1 MSAMDD
7 ANVPMG
13 GAVADAAAAAATD
26 TPLMPAEGETG
37 PSTSPYASGSKST
50 SSSIVAAVNATS
62 RDVDGWTSLLLQN
75 TWSANNQSRPSA
87 PDPLECPL
95 HIYHTK
101 HGSLSK
107 F

>member
-50 SSSIVAAVNATS
+50 SSSIVAAVS
-62 RDVDGWTSLLLQN
+62 RRRLRSECGLPFVFKTRGAPTTNDDPRHLTHSCVRYIYTTQN
-75 TWSANNQSRPSA
+75 
-87 PDPLECPL
+87 
-95 HIYHTK
+95 IYCW
-101 HGSLSK
+101 
-107 F
+107 